1 MVFPVIVSMVETPKM
16 IVSSK
21 IYLDFRITSI
31 QIQQVTFVNV
41 IVSSLK
47 YVPGDIISF
56 KENEQ
61 FAWRTIFVIGIL
73 IGPFVYIFMF
83 QDFKSEMI
91 TETVLLI
98 QAGLLVGLGTSIG
111 SGCTSGH
118 GICGIARLSIRSIV
132 ATFIFVIFGILTV
145 YFIGGKP

>member
-1 MVFPVIVSMVETPKM
+1 MPMIDWINFTPLNSLLGGICIGVSAIIMLLTNG
-16 IVSSK
+16 
-21 IYLDFRITSI
+21 RIMGISGI
-31 QIQQVTFVNV
+31 
-41 IVSSLK
+41 L
-47 YVPGDIISF
+47 GDLISF

-61 FAWRTIFVIGIL
+61 FAWRVIFVIGIL

-91 TETVLLI
+91 ADTVLLI

-118 GICGIARLSIRSIV
+118 
-132 ATFIFVIFGILTV
+132 
-145 YFIGGKP
+145 